1 MKLNKN
7 AYVYYK
13 DNNEQYLKKTTDLC
27 FSAHQDD
34 IEIMAYGPISKCYR
48 DDKNWFTGVVIT
60 DGAGSPRSGI
70 YENYTNED
78 MKKIRIVEQKNAAV
92 VGEYAGVICL
102 GYPSSVVKG
111 TDKKDIKEDIKEIIR
126 ATHPETVYIHNL
138 ADKHATHVACAVTVL
153 DAIRELD
160 DSDKPSKVLGLEVWR
175 GLDWMVDKEKVCL
188 DTSKYP
194 NVEAAVLGVYDSQI
208 SGGKRYDN
216 AAVGRRLANATFFES
231 HDVDDVTSMSYAMD
245 LTPIITENIDYVE
258 YVNKYIDSFKK
269 DVNDTIKKFM

>member
-1 MKLNKN
+1 M
-7 AYVYYK
+7 
-13 DNNEQYLKKTTDLC
+13 
-27 FSAHQDD
+27 
-34 IEIMAYGPISKCYR
+34 
-48 DDKNWFTGVVIT
+48 
-60 DGAGSPRSGI
+60 
-70 YENYTNED
+70 
-78 MKKIRIVEQKNAAV
+78 
-92 VGEYAGVICL
+92 
-102 GYPSSVVKG
+102 
-111 TDKKDIKEDIKEIIR
+111 
-126 ATHPETVYIHNL
+126 
-138 ADKHATHVACAVTVL
+138 
-153 DAIRELD
+153 
-160 DSDKPSKVLGLEVWR
+160 WR

-245 LTPIITENIDYVE
+245 LTPLITENIDYVE